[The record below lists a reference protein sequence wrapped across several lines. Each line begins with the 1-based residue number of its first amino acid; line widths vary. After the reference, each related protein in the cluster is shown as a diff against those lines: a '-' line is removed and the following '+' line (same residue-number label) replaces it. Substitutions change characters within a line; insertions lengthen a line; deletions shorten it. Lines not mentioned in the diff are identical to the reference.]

1 MSAGGV
7 GWLGVLPGVVFVV
20 LAPMQAPVL
29 PITPSSQMCTTAAE
43 SAQRQAPALHATCLC
58 LHLACHA
65 RCGDALYLKL
75 QYTYLGAHL
84 AL

>member
-7 GWLGVLPGVVFVV
+7 GWLGVLPGVVFAV

-29 PITPSSQMCTTAAE
+29 PITPSSQTCTTAAKP
-43 SAQRQAPALHATCLC
+43 AQWQAPALHATCLY
-58 LHLACHA
+58 LHVAY
-65 RCGDALYLKL
+65 RVRYGGALYSKL
-75 QYTYLGAHL
+75 PYTYLGAHL

>member
-7 GWLGVLPGVVFVV
+7 GWLGVLPGVVFAV

-29 PITPSSQMCTTAAE
+29 PITPSSQTCTTAAKP
-43 SAQRQAPALHATCLC
+43 AQWQAPQRHATCLY
-58 LHLACHA
+58 LHVAYSA
-65 RCGDALYLKL
+65 RCGGALHSELP
-75 QYTYLGAHL
+75 YTYRNAHL